1 VKNEPTNDTH
11 VPASGSGGPSAL
23 PLFASPRPG
32 RVRGTFTMTP
42 VPVTPDAAATIAATR
57 ARVNG
62 HPTGHLNGHPLHG
75 MSGPAARSA
84 SLPHAGTPSGWA
96 DQEGLDWGLV
106 AAFRTMVADRLSQA
120 LGANWRART
129 DAGPGTG
136 SGGTRRAGGSPDRAE
151 QEQVGRE
158 IIADLLRD
166 HTADSVA
173 KGLARWTP
181 GQQAVMGQA
190 VFDAVFRLGRLQPL
204 VDDNRVENIFIL
216 GHQRVLLELTDGS
229 RIAGPPVANS
239 DEELI
244 DFLRFLA
251 NRSESNP
258 RPFSESTPRLH
269 MKLDGGARLAATAW
283 VVGRPTVVIR
293 RHRLKVDTLE
303 AWVERGCM
311 TPACA
316 NFLAAAVRARW
327 SVAVSGAM
335 SAGKTTLMRALCAQ
349 IPGDEAIGTF
359 ETEYE
364 LFLAESGVHD
374 IVIDWEARPGV
385 GEVRADGRA
394 AGAFDLADALTDSF
408 RFALSRQIVGEIRGP
423 EVWTM
428 IKAMESG
435 TGSLSTT
442 HAANAEACI
451 RKLVTCAMEAGSHV
465 NRDLA
470 LEKLAGCLEL
480 IVQLSRQ
487 VVQLP
492 DGTQQLRR
500 WVSEVVV
507 VEPGEREK
515 GYALTHL
522 FGPSSAG
529 PAAATGIIS
538 ERCRTLVEQGFDQ
551 ALFHAEADQAGAP
564 R

>member
-1 VKNEPTNDTH
+1 MTPT
-11 VPASGSGGPSAL
+11 PAT
-23 PLFASPRPG
+23 ASPAETFAG
-32 RVRGTFTMTP
+32 RGT
-42 VPVTPDAAATIAATR
+42 VD
-57 ARVNG
+57 
-62 HPTGHLNGHPLHG
+62 GHLNGHPHAATPATLAG
-75 MSGPAARSA
+75 NRSGVSVPAVV
-84 SLPHAGTPSGWA
+84 PGWGE
-96 DQEGLDWGLV
+96 QEGLDWGLV
-106 AAFRTMVADRLSQA
+106 AAFRTMVANRLTQA
-120 LGANWRART
+120 LGANWRARAAA
-129 DAGPGTG
+129 DPSAARR
-136 SGGTRRAGGSPDRAE
+136 SGGGDGDRVE
-151 QEQVGRE
+151 QERVGRE

-166 HTADSVA
+166 HAAESVA
-173 KGLARWTP
+173 KGDPRWTP
-181 GQQAVMGQA
+181 TEQAVLGQA

-204 VDDNRVENIFIL
+204 VDDDRVENIFIL
-216 GHQRVLLELTDGS
+216 GHQRVLLELTDGT
-229 RIAGPPVANS
+229 RIPGPPVADS

-303 AWVERGCM
+303 AWVDRGCM

-349 IPGDEAIGTF
+349 IPSDEAIGTF

-364 LFLAESGVHD
+364 LFLAESGVHE

-394 AGAFDLADALTDSF
+394 AGAFDLADALMDSF

-470 LEKLAGCLEL
+470 LEKLSGCLEV

-515 GYALTHL
+515 GYALTHV
-522 FGPSSAG
+522 FGPDSSG

-538 ERCRTLVEQGFDQ
+538 ERCRTLAEHGFDQ
-551 ALFHAEADQAGAP
+551 ALFHAEADQAGVA

>member
-1 VKNEPTNDTH
+1 MKNDPTDHTGAGGASSD
-11 VPASGSGGPSAL
+11 PAAL
-23 PLFASPRPG
+23 PLFTASPPRAG

-42 VPVTPDAAATIAATR
+42 TTATPSSPGTPTREHTAA
-57 ARVNG
+57 
-62 HPTGHLNGHPLHG
+62 TGHLNGQRNGHAPRLKVTPQG
-75 MSGPAARSA
+75 ASG
-84 SLPHAGTPSGWA
+84 SGWA
-96 DQEGLDWGLV
+96 GQEGLDWGLV
-106 AAFRTMVADRLSQA
+106 AAFRTMVANRLTQA
-120 LGANWRART
+120 LGADWRART
-129 DAGPGTG
+129 DPDIDHSRRGG
-136 SGGTRRAGGSPDRAE
+136 SSPDRVE

-173 KGLARWTP
+173 KGLARWTASE
-181 GQQAVMGQA
+181 QATMGQA

-204 VDDNRVENIFIL
+204 VDDDRVENIFIL

-229 RIAGPPVANS
+229 RIPGPAVADS
-239 DEELI
+239 DEELL

-293 RHRLKVDTLE
+293 RHRLKVDTLD

-311 TPACA
+311 TAACA

-470 LEKLAGCLEL
+470 LEKLAGCLEV

-492 DGTQQLRR
+492 DGSQQLRR

-522 FGPSSAG
+522 FGPSSTG
-529 PAAATGIIS
+529 PATATGIIS
-538 ERCRTLVEQGFDQ
+538 ERCRTLAEQGFDQ
-551 ALFHAEADQAGAP
+551 ALFQAEADQAAQVS

>member
-1 VKNEPTNDTH
+1 
-11 VPASGSGGPSAL
+11 
-23 PLFASPRPG
+23 
-32 RVRGTFTMTP
+32 MT
-42 VPVTPDAAATIAATR
+42 
-57 ARVNG
+57 
-62 HPTGHLNGHPLHG
+62 
-75 MSGPAARSA
+75 
-84 SLPHAGTPSGWA
+84 
-96 DQEGLDWGLV
+96 E
-106 AAFRTMVADRLSQA
+106 
-120 LGANWRART
+120 
-129 DAGPGTG
+129 
-136 SGGTRRAGGSPDRAE
+136 
-151 QEQVGRE
+151 
-158 IIADLLRD
+158 
-166 HTADSVA
+166 
-173 KGLARWTP
+173 
-181 GQQAVMGQA
+181 
-190 VFDAVFRLGRLQPL
+190 
-204 VDDNRVENIFIL
+204 
-216 GHQRVLLELTDGS
+216 
-229 RIAGPPVANS
+229 
-239 DEELI
+239 
-244 DFLRFLA
+244 
-251 NRSESNP
+251 
-258 RPFSESTPRLH
+258 
-269 MKLDGGARLAATAW
+269 
-283 VVGRPTVVIR
+283 
-293 RHRLKVDTLE
+293 
-303 AWVERGCM
+303 
-311 TPACA
+311 ACA

-349 IPGDEAIGTF
+349 IPRDEAIGTF

-364 LFLAESGVHD
+364 LFLAESGIHD

-442 HAANAEACI
+442 HAATAEACI

-470 LEKLAGCLEL
+470 LEKLAGCLEV

-522 FGPSSAG
+522 FGPNSAG

-538 ERCRTLVEQGFDQ
+538 ERCRTLEGHGFNQ
-551 ALFHAEADQAGAP
+551 ALFHAEADGRGAS

>member
-1 VKNEPTNDTH
+1 
-11 VPASGSGGPSAL
+11 
-23 PLFASPRPG
+23 
-32 RVRGTFTMTP
+32 
-42 VPVTPDAAATIAATR
+42 
-57 ARVNG
+57 
-62 HPTGHLNGHPLHG
+62 
-75 MSGPAARSA
+75 
-84 SLPHAGTPSGWA
+84 
-96 DQEGLDWGLV
+96 
-106 AAFRTMVADRLSQA
+106 
-120 LGANWRART
+120 
-129 DAGPGTG
+129 
-136 SGGTRRAGGSPDRAE
+136 
-151 QEQVGRE
+151 
-158 IIADLLRD
+158 
-166 HTADSVA
+166 
-173 KGLARWTP
+173 
-181 GQQAVMGQA
+181 
-190 VFDAVFRLGRLQPL
+190 
-204 VDDNRVENIFIL
+204 
-216 GHQRVLLELTDGS
+216 
-229 RIAGPPVANS
+229 
-239 DEELI
+239 
-244 DFLRFLA
+244 
-251 NRSESNP
+251 
-258 RPFSESTPRLH
+258 
-269 MKLDGGARLAATAW
+269 
-283 VVGRPTVVIR
+283 
-293 RHRLKVDTLE
+293 
-303 AWVERGCM
+303 
-311 TPACA
+311 
-316 NFLAAAVRARW
+316 
-327 SVAVSGAM
+327 M

-349 IPGDEAIGTF
+349 IPADEAIGTF

-364 LFLAESGVHD
+364 LFLAESGIHD

-470 LEKLAGCLEL
+470 LEKLAGCLEV

-487 VVQLP
+487 VVHLP

-522 FGPSSAG
+522 FGPSNSG
-529 PAAATGIIS
+529 PAKASGIIS
-538 ERCRTLVEQGFDQ
+538 ERCRALAEHGFDQ
-551 ALFHAEADQAGAP
+551 ALFHAEADSRAGAP